1 MCKKSDVGLQLKF
14 SLLAILFVL
23 AFASCSNIQQMKR
36 AEDEEQTLREL
47 TAEMAKKVPWT
58 GTLEGDR
65 LTSEIG
71 TKEGIARG
79 VTLSPLSVIV
89 GGDESDILPVYPF
102 LKDFGS
108 LDTTLLSEDV
118 EQTLDGFCN
127 ALRHAENADTYMAKD
142 CLYQLALLI
151 RDLNLVIPE
160 LTEEEKAE
168 KAKAAEETKAAE
180 AAKAEKNQ
188 EPAKPEDAKAD
199 DDSDSDDDE
208 SDEEE
213 PQEPAVTFY
222 DSFFYGQPYATGT
235 MYEVP
240 VRFSG
245 KERSAD
251 ILVFL
256 VKEGSSWKVDELQIL
271 RSEQK
276 DGGQ

>member
-1 MCKKSDVGLQLKF
+1 MCKKSEVGLQLRF
-14 SLLAILFVL
+14 SLLAVLFVL

-36 AEDEEQTLREL
+36 AEEEEQTLREL
-47 TAEMAKKVPWT
+47 TADMAKKVPWT
-58 GTLEGDR
+58 GALEGDR

-71 TKEGIARG
+71 TKEGIGRG
-79 VTLSPLSVIV
+79 VSLSPLSVIA

-108 LDTTLLSEDV
+108 LDTTLLSEEI

-160 LTEEEKAE
+160 VT
-168 KAKAAEETKAAE
+168 EETKAESSKAE
-180 AAKAEKNQ
+180 PAKADSSKT
-188 EPAKPEDAKAD
+188 EPAKPKNEKSVAGSGDGTDND
-199 DDSDSDDDE
+199 DDS
-208 SDEEE
+208 EEAE
-213 PQEPAVTFY
+213 EKPEVPAVTFY

-276 DGGQ
+276 NGGQ